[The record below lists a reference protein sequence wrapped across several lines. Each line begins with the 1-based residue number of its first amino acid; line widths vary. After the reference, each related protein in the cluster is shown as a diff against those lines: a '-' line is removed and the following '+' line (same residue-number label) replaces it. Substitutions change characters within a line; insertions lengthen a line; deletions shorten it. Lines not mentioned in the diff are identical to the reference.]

1 MAAENVRLLL
11 VRHGEAERRAAT
23 DELRPLS
30 THGRAEVGA
39 TAARLVAAGLVGP
52 RIYASSLLRARQTA
66 DIIAGVL
73 GSEAPLMLDGITPD
87 DDPRRA
93 ARVLS
98 PLCLPGMTPVVAT
111 HMPLIAGLIAWL
123 EQGSLQH
130 ATPVV
135 TAGAV
140 LLEGEMVGPG
150 LMKAVWR
157 IAPGDD

>member
-1 MAAENVRLLL
+1 
-11 VRHGEAERRAAT
+11 
-23 DELRPLS
+23 
-30 THGRAEVGA
+30 
-39 TAARLVAAGLVGP
+39 
-52 RIYASSLLRARQTA
+52 
-66 DIIAGVL
+66 
-73 GSEAPLMLDGITPD
+73 
-87 DDPRRA
+87 
-93 ARVLS
+93 
-98 PLCLPGMTPVVAT
+98 MTPVVAT